1 MMNNRQ
7 ILVIGGGAAGLM
19 AAGFAARTGAVVT
32 LLERNARPAR
42 KILIT
47 GKGRCNVTNDC
58 NDIRT
63 LVEAVPAN
71 GRFLYSAFSA
81 FMPADTIAFF
91 ERADVPLKTERGG
104 RVFPQSDKSYD
115 IADALERFARECGVQ
130 IVQGRA
136 VHLRAE
142 NGRVSGAVT
151 EAGQLYRADAVIVAT
166 GGLSYP
172 RTGSTGDG
180 YALAQ
185 EAGHTLVP
193 THPSLSALNV
203 HEGWC
208 SDLQGLSLRNSALK
222 VEDTQKGKVIYTD
235 FGEMLFTHFGVSG
248 PMILSASSHMR
259 QMESGRYRIHIDLKP
274 ALDPEQLDRRILRDF
289 EGSKNRNFINALDL
303 LLPKKLVPVIV
314 RLSGI
319 PASRKVNA
327 VTREERRALGVLLKD
342 LTLTVTGFRPIEEAI
357 VTAGGVPTKEI
368 DPKTMQSKLMLG
380 LYFAGEV
387 IDVDAYTGGYNLQIA
402 FATGK
407 LAGLSAAG
415 QEENT

>member
-1 MMNNRQ
+1 MTNSRQ

-19 AAGFAARTGAVVT
+19 AAGFAARAGAGVT

-91 ERADVPLKTERGG
+91 ESAGVPLKTERGG

-115 IADALERFARECGVQ
+115 IADALERFTREGGVQ

-136 VHLRAE
+136 VHLRVE

-151 EAGQLYRADAVIVAT
+151 ETGQLYRADAVIVAT

-185 EAGHTLVP
+185 EACHTIVP
-193 THPSLSALNV
+193 TRPSLSALNV

-222 VEDTQKGKVIYTD
+222 VEDTQKRKAIYTD

-259 QMESGRYRIHIDLKP
+259 QMEPGRYRIHIDLKP

-368 DPKTMQSKLMLG
+368 DPKTMQSKLLPG

-407 LAGLSAAG
+407 LAGLSAAT